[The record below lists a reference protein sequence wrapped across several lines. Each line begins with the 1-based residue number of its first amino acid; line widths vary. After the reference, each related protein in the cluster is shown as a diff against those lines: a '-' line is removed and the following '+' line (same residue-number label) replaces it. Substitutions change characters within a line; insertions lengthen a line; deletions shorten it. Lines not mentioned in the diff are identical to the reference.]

1 MAGRRGDLIE
11 PGAPGD
17 WISEGP
23 VLDQMSAEL
32 VAMTSNQLS
41 TTVVQSEV
49 FAQQCWNERTKSNLF
64 PGFIPTRST
73 NVVRLLKEPSAS
85 ADGHSQILRSS
96 ALVKGTNSPTC
107 FVHPNARVHRS
118 T

>member
-32 VAMTSNQLS
+32 VA
-41 TTVVQSEV
+41 
-49 FAQQCWNERTKSNLF
+49 
-64 PGFIPTRST
+64 IPARWYAHIANSH
-73 NVVRLLKEPSAS
+73 KISAN
-85 ADGHSQILRSS
+85 HVLE
-96 ALVKGTNSPTC
+96 
-107 FVHPNARVHRS
+107 
-118 T
+118 

>member
-32 VAMTSNQLS
+32 VAMTRPLVR
-41 TTVVQSEV
+41 THRKQSQKMCNHVLE
-49 FAQQCWNERTKSNLF
+49 
-64 PGFIPTRST
+64 
-73 NVVRLLKEPSAS
+73 
-85 ADGHSQILRSS
+85 
-96 ALVKGTNSPTC
+96 
-107 FVHPNARVHRS
+107 
-118 T
+118 